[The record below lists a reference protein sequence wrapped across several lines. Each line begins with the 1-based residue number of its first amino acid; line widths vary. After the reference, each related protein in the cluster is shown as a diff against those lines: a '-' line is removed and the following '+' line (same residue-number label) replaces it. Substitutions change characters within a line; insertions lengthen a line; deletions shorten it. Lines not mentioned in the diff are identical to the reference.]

1 MAADRGHCSVM
12 DSFWEFFW
20 WTVSIFFF
28 MAYLIVLFNVI
39 VDLFRDH
46 ELSGWL
52 KAVWVFF
59 LILLPVLTSLIY
71 LVSRGGGMARR
82 SAAQMQEAKAQTDAY
97 IREVAASPADQIAS
111 AKALLDSGAITP
123 DEFDRLKAKALA

>member
-1 MAADRGHCSVM
+1 M

-46 ELSGWL
+46 ELSGWW
-52 KAVWVFF
+52 KALWILF
-59 LILLPVLTSLIY
+59 LIFAPYLTA
-71 LVSRGGGMARR
+71 LVYVIARGKGMSQRQLA
-82 SAAQMQEAKAQTDAY
+82 AAQQARSQTDAY
-97 IREVAASPADQIAS
+97 IRDVAGKSPADHIAE
-111 AKALLDSGAITP
+111 AKALLDNGTITQQ
-123 DEFDRLKAKALA
+123 EFEQLKAKALA

>member
-1 MAADRGHCSVM
+1 M

>member
-1 MAADRGHCSVM
+1 M

-59 LILLPVLTSLIY
+59 LILVPVLTSLVY
-71 LVSRGGGMARR
+71 LIARGGGMARR

-111 AKALLDSGAITP
+111 AKALLEGGAITP
-123 DEFDRLKAKALA
+123 EEFDRLKAKALA

>member
-1 MAADRGHCSVM
+1 M

-71 LVSRGGGMARR
+71 LIARGGGMARR
-82 SAAQMQEAKAQTDAY
+82 SAAQMQEARAQTDAY
-97 IREVAASPADQIAS
+97 IREVAAAPADQIAS
-111 AKALLDSGAITP
+111 AKALLDSGAITAE
-123 DEFDRLKAKALA
+123 EFDQLKAKALA

>member
-1 MAADRGHCSVM
+1 M

-20 WTVSIFFF
+20 WTVTIFFF

-39 VDLFRDH
+39 VDLFRDR

-59 LILLPVLTSLIY
+59 LIVLPVLTSLVY
-71 LVSRGGGMARR
+71 LIARGGGMARR
-82 SAAQMQEAKAQTDAY
+82 SAEQLQQHKAQTDAY
-97 IREVAASPADQIAS
+97 IREVAKSPADEIAS
-111 AKALLDSGAITP
+111 ARALLDSGAITP
-123 DEFDRLKAKALA
+123 DEYERLKARALA

>member
-1 MAADRGHCSVM
+1 M

-20 WTVSIFFF
+20 WTVTIFFF

-39 VDLFRDH
+39 VDLFRDR

-59 LILLPVLTSLIY
+59 LIVLPVLTSLVY
-71 LVSRGGGMARR
+71 LIARGGGMARR
-82 SAAQMQEAKAQTDAY
+82 SAEQLQQHKAQTDAY
-97 IREVAASPADQIAS
+97 IREVAATSPAEEIAS
-111 AKALLDSGAITP
+111 ARALLDSGAITP
-123 DEFDRLKAKALA
+123 DEYERLKARALA

>member
-1 MAADRGHCSVM
+1 M

-20 WTVSIFFF
+20 WSVSIFFF

-39 VDLFRDH
+39 VDLFRDR

-59 LILLPVLTSLIY
+59 LIVVPLLTSLVY

-82 SAAQMQEAKAQTDAY
+82 SAAQAQEMRAQTDAY
-97 IREVAASPADQIAS
+97 IREVAASPSDEIAS
-111 AKALLDSGAITP
+111 AKGLLDSGAITQT
-123 DEFDRLKAKALA
+123 EYEQLKARALA